1 MSEAL
6 DALDDTRAERLSAL
20 VEELIPKIQQVS
32 PELSVAQVR
41 SAARLMAEYR
51 LADEEQGRK
60 VL

>member
-1 MSEAL
+1 MSEAF
-6 DALDDTRAERLSAL
+6 DALDDTRAERLRAL

-32 PELSVAQVR
+32 PELSDAELR